1 VAIQREITGTLL
13 KERIDS
19 PGVLS
24 TTTKEELR
32 SLGISLGDASRILAA
47 ANAIHSGP
55 SSSSSPASSHPAQPK
70 QVLDPSKAT
79 VMISYQWDSKPVAL
93 QVRDHLLSLEPFNAI
108 MDMTGIHGNFLE
120 WMEESVQA
128 SDALLLLVTPKY
140 QMSTNCRAEAC
151 RAHELKKKM
160 VPITLDPLYSGAGW
174 LAPMIAPSVRQN
186 ELNRFD
192 L

>member
-1 VAIQREITGTLL
+1 
-13 KERIDS
+13 
-19 PGVLS
+19 
-24 TTTKEELR
+24 
-32 SLGISLGDASRILAA
+32 
-47 ANAIHSGP
+47 
-55 SSSSSPASSHPAQPK
+55 
-70 QVLDPSKAT
+70 
-79 VMISYQWDSKPVAL
+79 
-93 QVRDHLLSLEPFNAI
+93 